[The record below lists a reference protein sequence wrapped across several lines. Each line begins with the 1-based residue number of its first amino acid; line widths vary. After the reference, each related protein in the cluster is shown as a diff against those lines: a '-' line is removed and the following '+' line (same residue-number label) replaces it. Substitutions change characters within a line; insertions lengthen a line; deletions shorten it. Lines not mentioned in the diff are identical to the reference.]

1 MAHSTPIPMPA
12 HSQKCQQCTYCT
24 HKDAAKLPCLKNICR
39 RGVPQLQDY
48 VAPPPMEGERE
59 GALAKLAKKCGHTA
73 TFQQEVRPLDDDR
86 WPLKPIFDIVTPQG
100 GRCPVHMT
108 NFITAWPGAGA
119 FKFRKAWYGSIA
131 TVVLA
136 AFSFLHTFESDEFRF
151 KMVRLLLLHMGQDL
165 GLLEQFCKASGRFEN
180 FHTAWRYSNTGAAL
194 EDASAADRAAAQS
207 EDSDDD
213 FGPFDNEV
221 LIEVE
226 DNRDDDQDEDE
237 VLIEVEDN
245 RDDDEDQDDED
256 EDAEAGDIEAGSA
269 PSAPP
274 PAPWMQQILE
284 LEAPNAPMSQS
295 HLYCAWRPG
304 DNSLKVGR
312 AQNVQRRIGD
322 LQREFQ
328 QQYILIA
335 RWSHAGELEKA
346 VLRCLTQKGLLKN
359 VQNPSTSGQSRDH
372 FDCDVSTIINTV
384 QQCNASCDAPAC
396 ASGKPLRRQQQER
409 RRRGWEEV
417 SEPVVETTKR
427 MAMEFEREA
436 LKRLRQGDD
445 THVLNFM
452 ERVVC
457 RASVAPHAT

>member
-1 MAHSTPIPMPA
+1 MPA
-12 HSQKCQQCTYCT
+12 HSPKCQQCAYCT
-24 HKDAAKLPCLKNICR
+24 HKDAVKLPCLKNICR
-39 RGVPQLQDY
+39 RGVPQLHDY
-48 VAPPPMEGERE
+48 VAPPPTEGERQ
-59 GALAKLAKKCGHTA
+59 GALAKLAKKCGHAA
-73 TFQQEVRPLDDDR
+73 TFQQEVRPLDDDH
-86 WPLKPIFDIVTPQG
+86 WPLKPIFDIVMPQG
-100 GRCPVHMT
+100 GNFTVHMT

-119 FKFRKAWYGSIA
+119 FKFQKAWYGSIT
-131 TVVLA
+131 TVVLV
-136 AFSFLHTFESDEFRF
+136 AFSLMHTFESDEFRF

-194 EDASAADRAAAQS
+194 EGPSAADRAAAQS

-221 LIEVE
+221 LIKAE

-237 VLIEVEDN
+237 
-245 RDDDEDQDDED
+245 DQDDDQD
-256 EDAEAGDIEAGSA
+256 EDAEAGDIEAASA

-274 PAPWMQQILE
+274 PAPWTQQILE

-312 AQNVQRRIGD
+312 AHNVQRRIGI

-328 QQYILIA
+328 QEYILIA

-346 VLRCLTQKGLLKN
+346 VLRCLTKKGLLKD
-359 VQNPSTSGQSRDH
+359 VQNPNTLGASREH

-384 QQCNASCDAPAC
+384 QQCNAGCDAPAC
-396 ASGKPLRRQQQER
+396 ASGTPLHRQQQEQ

-417 SEPVVETTKR
+417 SEPVVEATKR

-436 LKRLRQGDD
+436 LKRLRQGDV